1 MFEEFQQIDVFRP
14 GVIDLIIQLV
24 VALVCGLFISLIYRV
39 TYRGPSYSYT
49 FVNAL
54 ILLTMITAVVMLVI
68 GNNLA
73 RAFGLVGAMSIIR
86 FRTAVRDTLDIV
98 FIFFA
103 LSIGLAAG
111 TGATGIAVVATLVV
125 GFVIWVLLSSGFG
138 RRVAKRHL
146 MQIEYMGDI
155 EADTAIKKLIRRNT
169 RWRKLVNIRDR
180 GNDRLDVFYHIK
192 LRRNTQPAELV
203 RKLKDLPGVLTV
215 NIFFD
220 EDENNPPSTI

>member
-14 GVIDLIIQLV
+14 GVIDLV
-24 VALVCGLFISLIYRV
+24 VHLMVAFACGMFISLVYRL
-39 TYRGPSYSYT
+39 TYKGPSYSYT

-54 ILLTMITAVVMLVI
+54 VLLTMITAIVMLVI

-111 TGATGIAVVATLVV
+111 TGLTGIAIVATLVV
-125 GFVIWVLLSSGFG
+125 SLIIWLLLSSGFG
-138 RRVAKRHL
+138 RRLAQRHL
-146 MQIEYMGDI
+146 MQIEYAGDVH
-155 EADTAIKKLIRRNT
+155 ADTSIEKLLRKHT
-169 RWRKLVNIRDR
+169 RWRKMINIRDR
-180 GNDRLDVFYHIK
+180 GQGSLDVFYH
-192 LRRNTQPAELV
+192 L
-203 RKLKDLPGVLTV
+203 KLKRRSNPANLIRGLKELEGVQAV

-220 EDENNPPSTI
+220 EDDNNPPSTI